1 MQDSSIEYVKEVLD
15 YQFHNVHYLHTA
27 LTAAH
32 RSDLD
37 GTQYD
42 GYKSLAPLGV
52 SALDL
57 LAKQNALIPDGYT
70 RRKYASAFGTS
81 LPTDKAKALP

>member
-1 MQDSSIEYVKEVLD
+1 MQDLRIEYVKEIFD
-15 YQFHNVHYLHTA
+15 YQFYNLHYLDTA

-32 RSDLD
+32 RRDLD

-42 GYKSLAPLGV
+42 GCKSLAPLGV

-57 LAKQNALIPDGYT
+57 LVKQNALIPDGYT
-70 RRKYASAFGTS
+70 RHKYALAVGTS